1 MQHPAYEKES
11 MSTMI
16 NKRDL
21 AKKLSQ
27 KTLLSIKESSQI
39 IEQLFETIAEE
50 LSGGEEVS
58 IVNFGKFTLYKQKP
72 RPVRNPKTMQ
82 EMVLDE
88 FLSVKFKP
96 SIYIKNKVKNK

>member
-1 MQHPAYEKES
+1 MHTKES

-16 NKRDL
+16 NKKEL
-21 AKKLSQ
+21 ARKLSK
-27 KTLLSIKESSQI
+27 KTLLSIRESAQV
-39 IEQLFETIAEE
+39 IEQLFEAIAQE
-50 LSGGEEVS
+50 LSDGGEVS

-82 EMVLDE
+82 EMTLDE